1 MGVGEGICGG
11 SCGGTKRLRRPE
23 YDSHRRGNG
32 SRCSRRGSQN
42 IVVELFVNFAPCH

>member
-23 YDSHRRGNG
+23 YDGDRRGNG
-32 SRCSRRGSQN
+32 AAAVGESLKIS
-42 IVVELFVNFAPCH
+42 L